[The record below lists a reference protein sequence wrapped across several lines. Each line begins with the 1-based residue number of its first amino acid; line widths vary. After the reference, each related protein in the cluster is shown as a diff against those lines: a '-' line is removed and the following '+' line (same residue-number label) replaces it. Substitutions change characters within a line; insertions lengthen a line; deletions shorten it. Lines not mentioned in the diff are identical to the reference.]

1 MLERVALSH
10 FMSRNFS
17 GFGKG
22 NLVDVEVGFGLMVF
36 GEDTFADGASVGG
49 RTFCDENN
57 NLTKLLIG
65 TLTNDKRCSHVRT
78 QLTFELFSLNLQ
90 AT

>member
-1 MLERVALSH
+1 
-10 FMSRNFS
+10 MSRNFS
-17 GFGKG
+17 SFGEG
-22 NLVDVEVGFGLMVF
+22 DLVDMEVGFWLMVF
-36 GEDTFADGASVGG
+36 GEDTFADGASIRG

-78 QLTFELFSLNLQ
+78 QLTLELFSLNLQ
-90 AT
+90 ST